1 MPATDQRNLTCRP
14 PRNLTKTSLF
24 LDNSKQKA
32 FHIVSKLQTKVGKDP
47 VFQCISAEEIAM
59 KIDQS
64 AVLLQS
70 QHVGA
75 SLHTSKTT
83 LRAWIGLQRPDFE
96 GRSQANQSVAGVSYS
111 LSDVARL
118 RLSKLTLSPL
128 SASKV
133 DSVEQ
138 VGDAAQID
146 PRMRVLMDMILAITG
161 QAVRVFDA
169 RELQASPPAAVASP
183 TEVAPSAA
191 PSPAPASQAEPA
203 GWGFE
208 LDTHQLVAESETTQV
223 SAQGVVHTADGQQ
236 ISFTLQIEM
245 SRAFVQDSSSSIRAG
260 DAVRKDPLVI
270 NFGGN
275 GVALTDTQ
283 FAFDLNSDGQQENIA
298 FVAAGSGFLV
308 LDKNKD
314 GRVNDGTELFGP
326 RSGNGFAD
334 LAKYDR
340 DGNEWI
346 DENDAVYSQLKVWQ
360 RDASGKDSLRGLA
373 QSGVGALYL
382 GQVASPFSV
391 NSSSNQNLGQVRST
405 GIFLYESGLVG
416 TLQQVDL

>member
-1 MPATDQRNLTCRP
+1 MALSRRMKRP
-14 PRNLTKTSLF
+14 TGR
-24 LDNSKQKA
+24 
-32 FHIVSKLQTKVGKDP
+32 LQTKVRKDP
-47 VFQCISAEEIAM
+47 VFQFISAEEMTM
-59 KIDQS
+59 KVNQS

-83 LRAWIGLQRPDFE
+83 LRAWIGSQRPDFE
-96 GRSQANQSVAGVSYS
+96 GRNQANQPVAGVSYS
-111 LSDVARL
+111 LSDVARA
-118 RLSKLTLSPL
+118 RLAELTLPPIA
-128 SASKV
+128 ASQV
-133 DSVEQ
+133 DSLEQ
-138 VGDAAQID
+138 VGDAAPID
-146 PRMRVLMDMILAITG
+146 PRMLVLMDMIQAITG
-161 QAVRVFDA
+161 HAVRVFDA
-169 RELQASPPAAVASP
+169 RKLQASPPAAVASS
-183 TEVAPSAA
+183 TEVAPLAA
-191 PSPAPASQAEPA
+191 SSPQPASQTEPA

-208 LDTHQLVAESETTQV
+208 LDAHQLVAESETTQV
-223 SAQGVVHTADGQQ
+223 SSQGVVHTADGQQ
-236 ISFTLQIEM
+236 ISFTLQMEM
-245 SRAFVQDSSSSIRAG
+245 SRAFVEDSGSSIRAG
-260 DAVRKDPLVI
+260 DAVRRDPLVI

-314 GRVNDGTELFGP
+314 GRVNDGAELFGP

-334 LAKYDR
+334 LAKYDQ
-340 DGNEWI
+340 DGNQWI
-346 DENDAVYSQLKVWQ
+346 DENDAVYSQLEVWQ
-360 RDASGKDSLRGLA
+360 RDASGKDSLRSLA